1 MRMRKKKNG
10 AARIA
15 ACADLLIQ
23 SPEENLFK
31 SPQSVFS
38 KERPLCLEIGCG
50 KGDFITGMSIAN
62 KDLNFIAMEKVPDV
76 ACLALEKAKRTE
88 DMRENNLKFIIGDA
102 KNLTEY
108 LPMHCLDRIYINF
121 CDPWPKKGHE
131 KRRLTYKDFLQI
143 YKNLLTPGG
152 MLYFKTD
159 NEELFDYSLAS
170 FEEFGLIIEWLTRN
184 LHESEKNEYNIMTEY
199 ERNFSQKGFKICSA
213 WVRF

>member
-10 AARIA
+10 VARIA

-23 SPEENLFK
+23 NPEENLFK
-31 SPQSVFS
+31 NPQSIFS

-50 KGDFITGMSIAN
+50 KGDFIVGMSIAN

-76 ACLALEKAKRTE
+76 ACLALEKAKKTE
-88 DMRENNLKFIIGDA
+88 NMRENNLKFIIGDA

-108 LPMHCLDRIYINF
+108 LPMRCLDRIYINF

-159 NEELFDYSLAS
+159 NEQLFDYSLTS
-170 FEEFGLIIEWLTRN
+170 FKEFGLVIEWSTRN